1 MGVYIKRYGDYVMI
15 GSQVPQEGYEW
26 YDGEIPQLID
36 YDLQYHKWQD
46 GKIVIGY
53 KYSLEQLKEKA
64 QELNLQKYKE
74 FCKENDNEIIKY
86 QKRRDTGI
94 NTQEDLKDYQTAIQ
108 EYKNKTIEYKN
119 KKEQIE
125 KATKEEDLINIIEKL
140 KINNFLKF

>member
-1 MGVYIKRYGDYVMI
+1 MGVYIKYYNDYVMI

-36 YDLQYHKWQD
+36 YELQYHKWEN
-46 GKIVIGY
+46 GKVVVGY

-74 FCKENDNEIIKY
+74 FCKENDYEIIKY
-86 QKRRDTGI
+86 QKRTELKI
-94 NTQEDLKDYQTAIQ
+94 NTQKDLNDYQIAMQ

-125 KATKEEDLINIIEKL
+125 KATKEEDLINIIEEL